1 MLTNPKYQ
9 PRIGLMAVGLAAYWP
24 QFTKMRSGV
33 LEHHA
38 RMREKFVRLSEIVD
52 GGLVDSIEAARKCGA
67 AFQAADVD
75 LVFCHLTTY
84 ATSEPLVLAVR
95 ELDVPVIFLNVQ
107 SVNALE
113 VGRVD
118 SIESWLGIGCTCA
131 GLPEMTTSMI
141 RLGKRFDVITGFLN
155 GDLNVDLRI
164 NQWCDVATIRR
175 RLRTSTFGLLGRPYA
190 GMTDLY
196 LDETGFFSRFGVYT
210 RHLQWDD
217 IVSARLVIE
226 PDQVAARIE
235 RISAAFDLSEGP
247 DPESV
252 RGIAEVICSF
262 DRLVDEL
269 ALTALPNHYEG
280 TVRPEHV
287 EILAAS
293 NPAFSILMS
302 EGIACPVEAD
312 IKVAL
317 AMVMLKQ
324 VASSATL
331 AELYSMD
338 FVNDICLIGH
348 SGAVDLSIA
357 GVRPRLRRSEV
368 FHGKSGSGYLTQVSI
383 PEGRLTLLSLTQGV
397 DGEYRLVAAEG
408 DVIDGPVLELGD
420 TNCRVRFSCGLRE
433 FVNRWAFAGPTH
445 HGVMSK
451 GGHLE
456 SIRLLARMFDLQLDI
471 VTT

>member
-1 MLTNPKYQ
+1 MPMDLKYR

-24 QFTKMRSGV
+24 QFTEMKSGV

-38 RMREKFVRLSEIVD
+38 RMREKFVPFSEIVD
-52 GGLVDSIEAARKCGA
+52 GGLVDSIEAARKCGE

-84 ATSEPLVLAVR
+84 ATSEPLVLVVR
-95 ELDVPVIFLNVQ
+95 ELNVPVVFLNVQ
-107 SVNALE
+107 SVKALDLE
-113 VGRVD
+113 RVRA
-118 SIESWLGIGCTCA
+118 IENWLGIGCTCA
-131 GLPEMTTSMI
+131 GLPEMTASMI
-141 RLGKRFDVITGFLN
+141 RLGKRFDVITGFLT
-155 GDLNVDLRI
+155 GDSEVDFRI
-164 NQWCDVATIRR
+164 SQWCAVAAVRR

-196 LDETGFFSRFGVYT
+196 LDETGFFGRFGVYT

-217 IVSARLVIE
+217 IVSARLAIE
-226 PDQVAARIE
+226 PDQVAARIG
-235 RISAAFDLSEGP
+235 RISEAFDVSEGP
-247 DPESV
+247 SPERV
-252 RGIAEVICSF
+252 REIAEVICSL
-262 DRLVDEL
+262 DRLVEEFN
-269 ALTALPNHYEG
+269 LTALPNHYEG

-287 EILAAS
+287 AILAAS

-338 FVNDICLIGH
+338 FLNDICLIGH
-348 SGAVDLSIA
+348 SGAADLSIA
-357 GVRPRLRRSEV
+357 PVRPRLRRSEV

-397 DGEYRLVAAEG
+397 DGEFRLVAAEG
-408 DVIDGPVLELGD
+408 DIVDGPVLELGD
-420 TNCRVRFSCGLRE
+420 TNCRARFSCGLRE
-433 FVNRWAFAGPTH
+433 FVRRWASAGPTH
-445 HGVMSK
+445 HGVMST

-456 SIRLLARMFDLQLDI
+456 SISLLAKMFDLQLDI
-471 VTT
+471 VTA